1 MNEQQQIQRKN
12 STSTKLIVDSI
23 LLLLAALIMTSWA
36 LNTYICFRALH
47 CESGGIG
54 FLVGVLSLI
63 LTVIGWFLFLAG
75 LVQKNQKDRKEE

>member
-1 MNEQQQIQRKN
+1 MAG
-12 STSTKLIVDSI
+12 SI

-36 LNTYICFRALH
+36 LNTYICFRASD

-63 LTVIGWFLFLAG
+63 LSVIG
-75 LVQKNQKDRKEE
+75 